1 MTITNGYVTAEELR
15 EHFGDD
21 RNQLPTGPLERAI
34 EATSRAID
42 RHCGRRF
49 WPDST
54 VQTRTYRPDDAYI
67 AWVDD
72 ISTTTGLVVKTDT
85 TGDYTWATTWTI
97 NTDFHLEPR
106 NIDQGDTSAYSWT
119 KIVAIDTELFPVATY
134 RDTLQ
139 VTAKFGWSAV
149 PDDIV
154 YACLLKSASLFK
166 RRDAV
171 FGVAGFNQFGPVR
184 INREDRDLQDLL
196 RPYMRMTVRGV

>member
-1 MTITNGYVTAEELR
+1 MNGYCSVAELR

-21 RNQLPTGPLERAI
+21 RTQLSNDLLDRAI
-34 EATSRAID
+34 NAASRGID

-49 WPDST
+49 WQDAT
-54 VQTRTYRPDDAYI
+54 VQTRTYKPDDAYV

-72 ISTTTGLVVKTDT
+72 ISTTTGLIVKTDT
-85 TGDYTWATTWTI
+85 TGDYSWATTWTI
-97 NTDFHLEPR
+97 NTDYHLEPR
-106 NIDQGDTSAYSWT
+106 NAAQGDTVAYSYT
-119 KIVAIDTELFPVATY
+119 RLTAIYNELFPLHTY

-139 VTAKFGWSAV
+139 VTAKFGWSDI
-149 PDDIV
+149 PDDIN

-184 INREDRDLQDLL
+184 INRADTDLLDLL
-196 RPYMRMTVRGV
+196 RPYIRITVQAV